1 MIAFL
6 GTGLMG
12 AEFVRGLL
20 ARGEKVRVWNRTAAR
35 AEALRSAGAE
45 LAADPAEAVRGC
57 ERVHLSL
64 GDDAAVESVLAR
76 ALPALAPDALV
87 LDHTTTA
94 PLPTAERTRRLRTQ
108 GIAYV
113 HAPVFMG
120 PRNARDATGLMLV
133 CGEPTLL
140 ARAKPILQT
149 MSGKLLDLGA
159 DPARAAAFKLFGNL
173 MIVFISSGLGDL
185 FALANGL
192 GIAPAEARDLFDSF
206 KASNTLDLRGK
217 RMANGDYSATFE
229 LAMARKDVRL
239 MQETAAATGVKLEV
253 LPAIAEHMDAL
264 IAQGLGAQD
273 LGVVAKR
280 R

>member
-20 ARGEKVRVWNRTAAR
+20 ARGESVRVWNRTRAR
-35 AEALRSAGAE
+35 AEPLREAGAE
-45 LAADPAEAVRGC
+45 LANDPAEAVRGAA
-57 ERVHLSL
+57 RVHLSL
-64 GDDAAVESVLAR
+64 GDDAAVESVLEA

-87 LDHTTTA
+87 LDHSTTA
-94 PLPTAERTRRLRTQ
+94 PLPTAERTKGLRAR

-120 PRNARDATGLMLV
+120 PKNARDATGLMLT
-133 CGEPTLL
+133 CGEAALL

-149 MSGKLLDLGA
+149 MTGKLLDLGA

-185 FALANGL
+185 FALAQGL
-192 GIAPAEARDLFDSF
+192 NIAPTDARDLFDSF

-217 RMANGDYSATFE
+217 RMANGDYAATFE

-239 MQETAAATGVKLEV
+239 MLETAAATGAKLEV
-253 LPAIAEHMDAL
+253 LPAIASHMDAL
-264 IAQGLGAQD
+264 IAQGLGEQD
-273 LGVVAKR
+273 LGIVAKR

>member
-20 ARGEKVRVWNRTAAR
+20 ARGETVRVWNRTRAR
-35 AEALRSAGAE
+35 AESLRGAGAE
-45 LAADPAEAVRGC
+45 VASDPAEAVRGAS
-57 ERVHLSL
+57 RVHLSL
-64 GDDAAVESVLAR
+64 GDDVAVESVLAA

-87 LDHTTTA
+87 LDHSTTA
-94 PLPTAERTRRLRTQ
+94 PLPTAERTKRLHAQ
-108 GIAYV
+108 NVAYL

-120 PRNARDATGLMLV
+120 PKNARDATGLMLT
-133 CGEPTLL
+133 CGEPALL

-185 FALANGL
+185 FALAQGL
-192 GIAPAEARDLFDSF
+192 GIAATDARDLFDSF

-217 RMANGDYSATFE
+217 RMANGDYAATFE

-239 MQETAAATGVKLEV
+239 MLETAAATGAKLEV
-253 LPAIAEHMDAL
+253 LPAIASHMDAL
-264 IAQGLGAQD
+264 IAQGLGDQD
-273 LGVVAKR
+273 LGIVAKR